1 MIRFWKH
8 ILIWLVFTVL
18 WGAFVCYLYT
28 TSQAEHRQHLLQQ
41 ALAEAKTAWGR
52 DLHSRR
58 WAADMGGLYVKV
70 SDKLRPNPYLK
81 VPKRDITTTDGDRLT
96 MINPADMARM
106 IESMA
111 REPDHRA
118 HVVSLNPANPES
130 AADEWEAEALKGLK
144 TPQDEYYGEAVMDG
158 QPVFRYMRAVV
169 MEKRCLWCHA
179 RLGHKVGDIRGG
191 ISVTVPMAR
200 YEELDDIH
208 READARRYTVI
219 GVTGGLFLCLALVL
233 LLVHESS
240 RNRAMARQCAAED
253 RLRESEERFRALHS
267 AIMDPVMVADS
278 ETGIIVECNRA
289 AERFFGYSREE
300 MIGMHQR
307 RLHPADLSPSDDLT
321 PDFKERVEN
330 IGVEKS
336 IPMTT
341 ADGEVRVMLVK
352 TGEYEIGGRKALVG
366 IFHDVTEMLEAEAV
380 LRESEHRHRVI
391 FENSPL
397 GMIRFSGEGEILDC
411 NESFA
416 TLMGA
421 SREVMVGFNTARHSS
436 PEMRATIQVA
446 LAGEKSVYEDYY
458 TSVNGG
464 VTKFIRVVFNPV
476 NPGQSPTEV
485 IATLEDFSERKEAD
499 DALAFQSDINAASAD
514 IARVLTRPGA
524 RIVDLAEAILGHAR
538 RITGSV
544 HGYVSQVDRETG
556 INTTQALTP
565 VPESEE
571 CRVGGGFI
579 EFPKNEHGYPGLCG
593 YCLNTLESF
602 YTNDPAAHPSS
613 RELPAGHVPLGNF
626 LSVPAV
632 YMGKLYGQIA
642 LANSGRPYSDR
653 DLAAIEPLA
662 HLFAMA
668 LHRARMVED
677 LRSAKEAAEAANM
690 AKSEF
695 LANMSHEI
703 RTPLNGIMGMLQLL
717 GFTGQDEEQREYT
730 TIAIQ
735 SCRRLSG
742 LLSDIL
748 DLSRIESGKMEINL
762 VRFSL
767 DDLFRS
773 IGDLF
778 RIQASNSGVTLDIS
792 PDEGLP
798 ETMVGDQLRTRQ
810 ILFNLVGNALK
821 FTERGTVS
829 VTAWI
834 LPVGNRIAF
843 RVADTGIGIPDDKL
857 ENVFNPFTQGD
868 YSHTRLFQGAG
879 LGLSIVRRLV
889 RLLGGTLS
897 VESEEGVGTSVYVT
911 LPLAEAGADVEPE
924 PETAGR
930 IRAGDAPGRIHA
942 MVVEDDYVSRLSITR
957 LLEKSGAV
965 VSAVDSGA
973 EALTLL
979 KEIEPD
985 LIFMDIQMPDMNGME
1000 VTAAIRDESRF
1011 GAKSATP
1018 IVALTAHAMVG
1029 DKDRFLASGMDDY
1042 IAKPVGIEDVDRV
1055 LAAFSRSQ
1063 P

>member
-1 MIRFWKH
+1 
-8 ILIWLVFTVL
+8 
-18 WGAFVCYLYT
+18 
-28 TSQAEHRQHLLQQ
+28 
-41 ALAEAKTAWGR
+41 
-52 DLHSRR
+52 
-58 WAADMGGLYVKV
+58 
-70 SDKLRPNPYLK
+70 
-81 VPKRDITTTDGDRLT
+81 
-96 MINPADMARM
+96 
-106 IESMA
+106 
-111 REPDHRA
+111 
-118 HVVSLNPANPES
+118 
-130 AADEWEAEALKGLK
+130 
-144 TPQDEYYGEAVMDG
+144 MDG

-169 MEKRCLWCHA
+169 TEKQCLWCHA
-179 RLGHKVGDIRGG
+179 EQGYKVGEIRGG

-200 YEELDDIH
+200 YDELDAIH
-208 READARRYTVI
+208 RKSDARRYSVI
-219 GVTGGLFLCLALVL
+219 GITGELFLCLALVL
-233 LLVHESS
+233 LLAHESS
-240 RNRAMARQCAAED
+240 RNRSMARQRAVEE
-253 RLRESEERFRALHS
+253 RLRESEGRFRALHS

-278 ETGIIVECNRA
+278 ETGLIVECNQA
-289 AERFFGYSREE
+289 AEQFFGYSREE
-300 MIGMHQR
+300 MIGMHQG
-307 RLHPADLSPSDDLT
+307 RLHPPDLSREGEPT
-321 PDFKERVEN
+321 KDFMERVN
-330 IGVEKS
+330 RIGVERS
-336 IPMTT
+336 FPMMT
-341 ADGEVRVMLVK
+341 ADGDIRVMQAK
-352 TGEYEIGGRKALVG
+352 TGVYEIGGHRALVG
-366 IFHDVTEMLEAEAV
+366 IFHDVTEMLQSEAV

-397 GMIRFSGEGEILDC
+397 GMIRFSDEGEILDC
-411 NESFA
+411 NENFA

-421 SREVMVGFNTARHSS
+421 PRNVLVGFNTARSS
-436 PEMRATIQVA
+436 TPEMREAIEVA

-458 TSVNGG
+458 TSINGG

-485 IATLEDFSERKEAD
+485 IATLEDFSERKTSD

-524 RIVDLAEAILGHAR
+524 RIVDIAEAILTHSR
-538 RITGSV
+538 RITGSI
-544 HGYVSQVDRETG
+544 HGFVSLVDQETG
-556 INTTQALTP
+556 TSINQALAP
-565 VPESEE
+565 KPQSSE
-571 CRVGGGFI
+571 CGIGTDFV
-579 EFPKNEHGYPGLCG
+579 EFPRDEDGYPGLCG
-593 YCLNTLESF
+593 HCLNTLESF
-602 YTNDPAAHPSS
+602 YTNTPAAHPSA
-613 RELPAGHVPLGNF
+613 RGLPQGHVPLENF

-653 DLAAIEPLA
+653 DLHAIEPLA

-668 LHRARMVED
+668 LHRALMVED
-677 LRSAKEAAEAANM
+677 LRNAKDAAEAANM

-717 GFTGQDEEQREYT
+717 GFTGQDDEQSEYT

-748 DLSRIESGKMEINL
+748 DLSRIESGKLEIKL

-778 RIQASNSGVTLDIS
+778 RIQAANSGVVLDIS
-792 PDEGLP
+792 PDAGLP
-798 ETMVGDQLRTRQ
+798 ETMVGDQLRIRQ

-829 VTAWI
+829 VTAWL

-843 RVADTGIGIPDDKL
+843 SVADTGIGIPDDKL
-857 ENVFNPFTQGD
+857 DTVFNPFTQSD

-889 RLLGGTLS
+889 GLLGGTLS

-911 LPLAEAGADVEPE
+911 LPLPEAGAEPQPDHGQAE
-924 PETAGR
+924 RLRTE
-930 IRAGDAPGRIHA
+930 DAPGRVHA

-957 LLEKSGAV
+957 ILEKSGAE
-965 VSAVDSGA
+965 VSAAGSGA

-979 KEIEPD
+979 KEIAPD

-1000 VTAAIRDESRF
+1000 VTAAIRDQSRF

-1055 LAAFSRSQ
+1055 LAAFSR